1 MRQIALLAS
10 DSSHLPLLTVF
21 KESGVTQKYGFEI
34 ELDVVGGAKAP
45 TMAHRTSL
53 IFAGEIDFVS
63 GLHHETYRAR
73 SRGDKRLVYLAQ
85 TQNRWDDRLVAAPDV
100 DGVQDLRGRKIVC
113 HSKAPCVVGN
123 FTTILKQFG
132 FRDDEIRMQPIESM
146 AADRRSY
153 VDRVVAGKASAALV
167 DMPFDLY
174 GKNSGLKIIDL
185 PDRPVIHNTTILTT
199 TDYIRENRN
208 NVIDFLKALIETI
221 HFFKTNPPQVAA
233 ILQKNL
239 TAYYGLNEEQYY
251 QHLQK
256 EWAKLLLIKPY
267 PLPAAIQNVYELDVA
282 KDPNMARV
290 APLEPWDLHYLREI
304 DDSGFIDELYG
315 TQAPG
320 SSLQKS
326 LAGC

>member
-85 TQNRWDDRLVAAPDV
+85 TQNRWDDRLVAASDV
-100 DGVQDLRGRKIVC
+100 NGVQDLRGRKIVC
-113 HSKAPCVVGN
+113 HSKAPCVLGN
-123 FTTILKQFG
+123 FTAILKQFG
-132 FRDDEIRMQPIESM
+132 FGDDDIRIEPLESM
-146 AADRRSY
+146 AADRRCY
-153 VDRVVAGKASAALV
+153 VDQVVSGYASATLV

-174 GKNSGLKIIDL
+174 GKNSGLKIIEL
-185 PDRPVIHNTTILTT
+185 PDRPVIHNTTILST
-199 TDYIRENRN
+199 TDYIRENRQ

-221 HFFKTNPPQVAA
+221 YFFKTNPTKVAS

-239 TAYYGLNEEQYY
+239 AAYYGLNEQQYY
-251 QHLQK
+251 QHLQT

-304 DDSGFIDELYG
+304 DDSGFIDELCG
-315 TQAPG
+315 N
-320 SSLQKS
+320 
-326 LAGC
+326 

>member
-63 GLHHETYRAR
+63 GLHHETYR
-73 SRGDKRLVYLAQ
+73 
-85 TQNRWDDRLVAAPDV
+85 
-100 DGVQDLRGRKIVC
+100 
-113 HSKAPCVVGN
+113 
-123 FTTILKQFG
+123 
-132 FRDDEIRMQPIESM
+132 M
-146 AADRRSY
+146 AGDRRTY
-153 VDRVVAGKASAALV
+153 VDRVVAGEASAALV

-199 TDYIRENRN
+199 TDYIREHRE
-208 NVIDFLKALIETI
+208 NVIQFLKALIETI
-221 HFFKTNPPQVAA
+221 HFFKTQPDRVAS
-233 ILQKNL
+233 ILQRNL
-239 TAYYGLNEEQYY
+239 AKRYGLTEENYY
-251 QHLQK
+251 HHLQT
-256 EWAKLLLIKPY
+256 EWAKLLLVKPY

-282 KDPNMARV
+282 KDPKMASV
-290 APLEPWDLHYLREI
+290 GPLEPWDLHYLREI
-304 DDSGFIDELYG
+304 DDSGFIDALY
-315 TQAPG
+315 
-320 SSLQKS
+320 S
-326 LAGC
+326 C